1 MQILNIGS
9 GSSGNAT
16 LVYDGETLIQI
27 DAGLP
32 SKKIKEGLA
41 SLNKT
46 LNDVRGLFIT
56 HSHSDHL
63 KYANIYPKEKIFT
76 HNDCLPLSEL
86 EKDNILF
93 PNTKYILG
101 TFEITPILLSHD
113 VKCFGYVVHSTIT
126 DETLVNITDTGYIP
140 DNSFEIIS
148 NADFYI
154 FESNHDTD
162 MELNSPRP
170 AYLIKRNMSDTGHLN
185 NIDSSYYLS
194 LIVGNK
200 TKTILFAHLSRDC
213 NREDLVLKAYKDVF
227 LAQKGS
233 IPDIEVYCL
242 HQDLPTFIQTKVK

>member
-76 HNDCLPLSEL
+76 HSDCLPLSEL

-101 TFEITPILLSHD
+101 TFE
-113 VKCFGYVVHSTIT
+113 
-126 DETLVNITDTGYIP
+126 
-140 DNSFEIIS
+140 
-148 NADFYI
+148 
-154 FESNHDTD
+154 
-162 MELNSPRP
+162 M
-170 AYLIKRNMSDTGHLN
+170 M
-185 NIDSSYYLS
+185 
-194 LIVGNK
+194 
-200 TKTILFAHLSRDC
+200 
-213 NREDLVLKAYKDVF
+213 
-227 LAQKGS
+227 
-233 IPDIEVYCL
+233 
-242 HQDLPTFIQTKVK
+242 